1 METIYALL
9 IIFIGIPLFLYI
21 SSSIFGFLDKIFT
34 GEKREQQEKIERAE
48 LVLSEQSKKDNE
60 LSARE
65 NDIKEQQEKLNSR
78 EQEADRVIQESDK
91 HAKAM
96 ISRVDRYIEQ
106 KCKSYPTL
114 ASTMADLQILNYEQ
128 AAQRLIYKRPPAI
141 KEAQRIKD
149 LARETKVIIKEKK
162 VLEYKLGYIETL
174 FPNILDIFDDDF
186 NEAEAF
192 ELETDNT
199 TDRVRTFLSHDEYTS
214 LSVTERNQLALD
226 RYIQNR
232 KSRWQVGRDYEM
244 YIGQGFEA
252 RGFSVEY
259 TGIIENLEDMG
270 RDLIASKGN
279 KMYIV
284 QCKNWSQEKTIHEKH
299 IFQLYGT
306 VVLKTLETP
315 GAKIRAIF
323 VTSTTLSDK
332 AREIAKHLNIWVY
345 QNTQLKEFPR
355 IKCNINKSTK
365 EKIYHLPF
373 DQQYD
378 KTTINLEEGENY
390 AFTVAEAEQL
400 GFRRAWRHSFSE

>member
-1 METIYALL
+1 MENA
-9 IIFIGIPLFLYI
+9 IIFGVIILVIVII
-21 SSSIFGFLDKIFT
+21 SSIVSYIDKVKKECDSQIQYYKSRESGIKMAEERT
-34 GEKREQQEKIERAE
+34 SEKEKQAQEMIDKAE
-48 LVLSEQSKKDNE
+48 EY
-60 LSARE
+60 SANMIVQIDE
-65 NDIKEQQEKLNSR
+65 YIKE
-78 EQEADRVIQESDK
+78 
-91 HAKAM
+91 
-96 ISRVDRYIEQ
+96 
-106 KCKSYPTL
+106 KCTAYNHLSS
-114 ASTMADLQILNYEQ
+114 AMADLLVLHYEKS
-128 AAQRLIYKRPPAI
+128 ANELVYKRRPAI

-232 KSRWQVGRDYEM
+232 KSKWQIGRDYEM

-378 KTTINLEEGENY
+378 KTTINLEEGEKY